1 MRACV
6 CQLNKCSNLPWTL
19 STISGPN
26 KQISKR
32 PLWIVEEILQEIC
45 SFSAGK
51 RMPSSEK
58 HSEGSL
64 ANMDGSSN
72 RVQTCQARLAN
83 GYLVAIFAKC
93 KVGSKWFEYQ
103 LPCAKKRGSKRA
115 LWMSNS
121 HLPTPSVDVL
131 RCARWRHDIYIY
143 IYIYAKC
150 CKLTKE
156 KSLRALQLS
165 NQYVL
170 CNDKLTVFPFTPLL

>member
-1 MRACV
+1 
-6 CQLNKCSNLPWTL
+6 
-19 STISGPN
+19 
-26 KQISKR
+26 
-32 PLWIVEEILQEIC
+32 
-45 SFSAGK
+45 
-51 RMPSSEK
+51 MPSSEK

-83 GYLVAIFAKC
+83 GYLVAIFAKY

-103 LPCAKKRGSKRA
+103 LPCAKKKGSKRA

-143 IYIYAKC
+143 IYM
-150 CKLTKE
+150 CKMLQTHKRKKPSSFAAL
-156 KSLRALQLS
+156 KSIRVVQWQADSFSFHTTTLNRKSWMLACLQSKSSEAPSNGHMKALWKS
-165 NQYVL
+165 I
-170 CNDKLTVFPFTPLL
+170 